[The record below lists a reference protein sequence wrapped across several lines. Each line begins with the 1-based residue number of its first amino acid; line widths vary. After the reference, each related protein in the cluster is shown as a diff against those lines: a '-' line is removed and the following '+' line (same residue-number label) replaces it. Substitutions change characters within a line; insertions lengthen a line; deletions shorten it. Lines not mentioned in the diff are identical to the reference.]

1 MAKKSGRRKGDGWA
15 RLAYALDAKPLVLGS
30 RLRFGKLHA
39 RGVPSILLGAAAI
52 VLAAGTGSA
61 LVKGAAAL
69 PETLREARAFWLAV
83 RGPRPEL
90 PG

>member
-1 MAKKSGRRKGDGWA
+1 MAKKSGRPRGDGLA
-15 RLAYALDAKPLVLGS
+15 RLAYALDAKPMVLGS
-30 RLRFGKLHA
+30 RLRLGTLHA
-39 RGVPSILLGAAAI
+39 RGVPAILLGVATI

-61 LVKGAAAL
+61 LLKSAALL

-83 RGPRPEL
+83 RGPRREL